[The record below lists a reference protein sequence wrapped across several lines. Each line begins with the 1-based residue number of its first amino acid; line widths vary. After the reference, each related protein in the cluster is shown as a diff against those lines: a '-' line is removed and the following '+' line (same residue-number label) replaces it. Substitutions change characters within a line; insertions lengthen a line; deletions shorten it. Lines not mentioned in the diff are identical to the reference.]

1 MVYNL
6 YGLSDKKIA
15 IVVEGGDG
23 QNDENMKEVFISMT
37 LLTKASVNNYQKV
50 LKNIID
56 IPLLEIFLEIGVEL
70 VEMYPEELYI
80 HYLIE
85 SMQDVHNLD
94 SIEELNMK
102 FRQVQD
108 FYNDVIATYEYDN
121 VFDTSID
128 DDLAIEEVIMTLMSF
143 QSLEH
148 NYDILL
154 RILIEAVDV
163 VADEYGF
170 LDALYEMEEKK
181 FREYIEQ
188 EVFYE
193 AEILYNNYISF
204 LDMRNTLEQKK
215 EYDEHDLYVTAILLT
230 VNLSMFNMIRKERFK
245 LEEERASIKVKRNDP
260 CPCGSG
266 KKYKKCC
273 L

>member
-1 MVYNL
+1 
-6 YGLSDKKIA
+6 
-15 IVVEGGDG
+15 
-23 QNDENMKEVFISMT
+23 MT

-56 IPLLEIFLEIGVEL
+56 IPLFEIFLEIGVEL
-70 VEMYPEELYI
+70 VEMYPEDQYI

-85 SMQDVHNLD
+85 SMQDAHKLD

-102 FRQVQD
+102 FKQVQD
-108 FYNDVIATYEYDN
+108 FYNDVIATYEH
-121 VFDTSID
+121 D
-128 DDLAIEEVIMTLMSF
+128 DMFEASTEEPLAIEDVIMTLMSF

-148 NYDILL
+148 NHDILL
-154 RILIEAVDV
+154 KILIEAVDV

-170 LDALYEMEEKK
+170 MDELYDMKEKK
-181 FREYIEQ
+181 LREYLEQ
-188 EVFYE
+188 EIFHG
-193 AEILYNNYISF
+193 AEILYNNFISL

-215 EYDEHDLYVTAILLT
+215 EHDEHGLYVTAILLT
-230 VNLSMFNMIRKERFK
+230 VNLSMFNTIRKERFK
-245 LEEERASIKVKRNDP
+245 LEQERESIKIKRNDP

-273 L
+273 LNND

>member
-1 MVYNL
+1 
-6 YGLSDKKIA
+6 
-15 IVVEGGDG
+15 
-23 QNDENMKEVFISMT
+23 MT
-37 LLTKASVNNYQKV
+37 VLTKSSIKNYQKV

-70 VEMYPEELYI
+70 VEMYPEEQYI

-85 SMQDVHNLD
+85 SMQDEHKLD

-108 FYNDVIATYEYDN
+108 FYNDVIATYEHEDM
-121 VFDTSID
+121 FEASMEEP
-128 DDLAIEEVIMTLMSF
+128 LAIEDVVMTLMSF

-148 NYDILL
+148 NHDILL
-154 RILIEAVDV
+154 SVLIEAVDI

-170 LDALYEMEEKK
+170 LDALYEMKEDKL
-181 FREYIEQ
+181 REYIEQ
-188 EVFYE
+188 EIFHG
-193 AEILYNNYISF
+193 AEILYNNFISL
-204 LDMRNTLEQKK
+204 LDIRNTLEQKK
-215 EYDEHDLYVTAILLT
+215 EHDDQALYVTAILLT
-230 VNLSMFNMIRKERFK
+230 VNLSVFNTIRKERFK
-245 LEEERASIKVKRNDP
+245 LEQERASIKIKRNDP

>member
-1 MVYNL
+1 LIQLRGKGDLEN
-6 YGLSDKKIA
+6 DKRGT
-15 IVVEGGDG
+15 ER
-23 QNDENMKEVFISMT
+23 MT

-70 VEMYPEELYI
+70 VELYPEDQYI

-85 SMQDVHNLD
+85 SMQDAHKLD

-108 FYNDVIATYEYDN
+108 FYNDVIATYEH
-121 VFDTSID
+121 D
-128 DDLAIEEVIMTLMSF
+128 DMFEASTEEPLAIEDVIMTLMSF
-143 QSLEH
+143 QSLEYNH
-148 NYDILL
+148 DILL
-154 RILIEAVDV
+154 STLIDAVDT

-170 LDALYEMEEKK
+170 LDALYEMKEE
-181 FREYIEQ
+181 RLRGYVGQ
-188 EVFYE
+188 EVFHG
-193 AEILYNNYISF
+193 AEILYNNFISL
-204 LDMRNTLEQKK
+204 LDMRNTLRQKK
-215 EYDEHDLYVTAILLT
+215 EHDDQALYVTAILLT
-230 VNLSMFNMIRKERFK
+230 VNLSMFNTIRKERFK
-245 LEEERASIKVKRNDP
+245 LEQERASIKIKRNDP

-273 L
+273 LNND